1 MKQLSFRNGKFTILQ
16 MTDLQDTP
24 GVKRETLRLMEAA
37 LDQLKPDLV
46 VLTGDQIQGY
56 SRKLRGAD
64 KEEQARGLIAELCAP
79 MQQRG
84 VPFTF
89 TFGNHDIEHVCAQAQ
104 LGYYQEHSCCLAY
117 DTPDVEGCANHHLVV
132 NDSQGKPAL
141 NLYMLDSHGS
151 TSLVGYQP
159 LHENQVAWYKRLRDN
174 SPGVPALAFMHIPI
188 AAIYGLTKTSK
199 RRGMHG
205 HPGFAQF
212 KKKKTYYTLDESK
225 AVGRYCERPCISSGD
240 AGLFAAA
247 QEQGDML
254 GMFFGHDHKNS
265 FHGKVDG
272 IDLGYCPGTGFS
284 AYGDGVYRGVRLFE
298 FDENDVRN
306 YRTQVLYYKDL
317 CGRKHV
323 DFKQWLRDLEPSSVS
338 EGVRQGLIVLAGLGI
353 AAAAITGLMVW
364 LR

>member
-24 GVKRETLRLMEAA
+24 GVKRETLRLMDAA

-64 KEEQARGLIAELCAP
+64 KEEQVRRLIAELCAP
-79 MQQRG
+79 MQERG
-84 VPFTF
+84 IPFTF

-117 DTPDVEGCANHHLVV
+117 DTPDVEGCANHNLLIF
-132 NDSQGKPAL
+132 NSKGERAL

-151 TSLVGYQP
+151 TSLTGYQP
-159 LHENQVAWYKRLRDN
+159 LHDNQVAWYRRVRD
-174 SPGVPALAFMHIPI
+174 SLSGVPALAFMHIPI
-188 AAIYGLTKTSK
+188 AAVYGLLKTSR
-199 RRGMHG
+199 RRGKHG

-212 KKKKTYYTLDESK
+212 KQKKTYYTLDENK

-247 QEQGDML
+247 KEQGDML

-272 IDLGYCPGTGFS
+272 IDLGYCPGTGFA
-284 AYGDGVYRGVRLFE
+284 AYGDGVFRGVRLFE
-298 FDENDVRN
+298 FDESDVRN
-306 YRTQVLYYKDL
+306 YRTRVLYYKDL
-317 CGRKHV
+317 CKRKL

-338 EGVRQGLIVLAGLGI
+338 EGVRQGLIVLAGLGLV
-353 AAAAITGLMVW
+353 AAAITALVV
-364 LR
+364 LSA